1 MAHEY
6 HTFQIK
12 SPADG
17 LMIDCLEYK
26 TPSEPKAVVQMAHG
40 MCEYKDRYIP
50 LMEYLSAHGYICIM
64 NDHRGHG
71 KSIRSMDDLGHFY
84 EPGGQGLITDMLA
97 VTDYIQK
104 TYPDL
109 PLLMFGHSMG
119 SFAVRTYIKE
129 HDDLIK
135 GLIVCGSP
143 SDTPARGM
151 GKVILNI
158 LKLFKGAHGKSN
170 LADNLFSKS
179 FNKNFK
185 EEGPCAWIC
194 TDPEVVKAYLA
205 DPFCGYSFTINGY
218 QSLMYLMSETYSKK
232 GWKVS
237 NPDLP
242 IRFIS
247 GENDPCATDRAH
259 FLKAVD
265 FIRSVG
271 YRNVEEKMY
280 PGMRHEIHN
289 EKGKEQVWQDI
300 LAYLDSF
307 LS

>member
-17 LMIDCLEYK
+17 LMIDCLEYR

-50 LMEYLSAHGYICIM
+50 LMEFLSAHGYICIM

-158 LKLFKGAHGKSN
+158 LKVFKGAHGKSR
-170 LADNLFSKS
+170 LADSLFSTS

-185 EEGPCAWIC
+185 DLYGSGSRQSLSCGSLLRILLYDQRLSVSHVPHVGNLFQKRMESLQPRSSDPVYIRRERSLRHGPCA
-194 TDPEVVKAYLA
+194 
-205 DPFCGYSFTINGY
+205 F
-218 QSLMYLMSETYSKK
+218 SESRRLHP
-232 GWKVS
+232 VCRI
-237 NPDLP
+237 PQ
-242 IRFIS
+242 R
-247 GENDPCATDRAH
+247 
-259 FLKAVD
+259 
-265 FIRSVG
+265 
-271 YRNVEEKMY
+271 
-280 PGMRHEIHN
+280 
-289 EKGKEQVWQDI
+289 
-300 LAYLDSF
+300 
-307 LS
+307 